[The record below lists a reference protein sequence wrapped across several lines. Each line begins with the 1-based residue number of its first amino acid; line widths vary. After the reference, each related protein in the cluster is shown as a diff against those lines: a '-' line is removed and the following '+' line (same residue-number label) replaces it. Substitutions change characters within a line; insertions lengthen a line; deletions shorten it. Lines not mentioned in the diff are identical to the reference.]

1 MAKYIIREANDSD
14 IPNIARLRVNIK
26 EFQLIELEKY
36 ILYWNSFIKGNP
48 CSIQKTFIA
57 LNEQNRIIAHFS
69 MVPFKFLKDEKLL
82 LGGFVCELMVDE
94 DYRQELLF
102 PQMLLKMIREYKG
115 LGVDFLYG
123 LGNRSEVV
131 KAYRSFGFH
140 IIGELA
146 VYVRPYNLARIAQHF
161 IKSNILNMLMK
172 PVLFIA
178 TKVLHLRKSFHEA
191 GLEPIEIPRFDSSID
206 QFISSVQK
214 HFPYCILRNA
224 AILNW
229 RTVDSPSR
237 KYQILVTKEK
247 GGIIGYVVL
256 RRMKMK
262 QFDVL
267 SIVDILFSPERF
279 DAGKALLNAA
289 HKIALQLGVDMST
302 CLFSQHDPLFPILK
316 KCGYFKTPETFS
328 LFLHEPK
335 GSSVKFRED
344 TFDKWH
350 LTWLDHDSA

>member
-69 MVPFKFLKDEKLL
+69 MVPFKFRKGEESL

-102 PQMLLKMIREYKG
+102 PKMLLKMIREYKG
-115 LGVDFLYG
+115 LGVDFLYS
-123 LGNRSEVV
+123 LGNRTEVV
-131 KAYRSFGFH
+131 KAYQSFGFR
-140 IIGELA
+140 IIGELTVYAKPYKLTRIVQHLTKNKVLIA
-146 VYVRPYNLARIAQHF
+146 V
-161 IKSNILNMLMK
+161 MK
-172 PVLFIA
+172 PILSIVESA
-178 TKVLHLRKSFHEA
+178 LHLRRSA
-191 GLEPIEIPRFDSSID
+191 DGADLEIIEIPRFDSSID

-302 CLFSQHDPLFPILK
+302 CLSSTHDPLFPVLK
-316 KCGYFKTPETFS
+316 KSGYFKTPETFS

-335 GSSVKFRED
+335 GSSPRFKED
-344 TFDKWH
+344 SFDKWH